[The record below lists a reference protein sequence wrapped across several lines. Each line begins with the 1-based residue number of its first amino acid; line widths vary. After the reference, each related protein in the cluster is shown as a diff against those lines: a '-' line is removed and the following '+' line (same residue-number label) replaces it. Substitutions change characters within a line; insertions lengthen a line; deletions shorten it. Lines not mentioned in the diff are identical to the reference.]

1 MAEGYTIKSIDEF
14 EEMEGSGGAT
24 WRLARKTLGAEA
36 FGFNVVDIEAGG
48 EIPAHDHSGDNQEE
62 VFIILEGQGTIV
74 TDGEEHDAPAGTFCR
89 FAPEVEPDD
98 PEQVRRER
106 PSAADRRPG
115 RQRLRADALGLRPA
129 VRARLDGHVRQRR
142 WRDEDQLADAAM
154 RERCRP
160 NRLRSIVP

>member
-48 EIPAHDHSGDNQEE
+48 QIPAHDHTGDNQEE
-62 VFIILEGQGTIV
+62 VFVILEGQGTIV

-89 FAPEVEPDD
+89 FAPEVNRTIRNE
-98 PEQVRRER
+98 
-106 PSAADRRPG
+106 S
-115 RQRLRADALGLRPA
+115 DAN
-129 VRARLDGHVRQRR
+129 VRALLIG
-142 WRDEDQLADAAM
+142 
-154 RERCRP
+154 
-160 NRLRSIVP
+160 VPVDSGYQGMGWG

>member
-48 EIPAHDHSGDNQEE
+48 QIPAHDHSGDNQEE
-62 VFIILEGQGTIV
+62 VFIILEGQGTLV

-89 FAPEVEPDD
+89 LAPEVN
-98 PEQVRRER
+98 RTIRNN
-106 PSAADRRPG
+106 S
-115 RQRLRADALGLRPA
+115 DAN
-129 VRARLDGHVRQRR
+129 VRALLIG
-142 WRDEDQLADAAM
+142 
-154 RERCRP
+154 
-160 NRLRSIVP
+160 VPVDSGYTGMGWG

>member
-24 WRLARKTLGAEA
+24 WRLARKTLGAES

-89 FAPEVEPDD
+89 FAPEVNRTIRNTSD
-98 PEQVRRER
+98 
-106 PSAADRRPG
+106 G
-115 RQRLRADALGLRPA
+115 N
-129 VRARLDGHVRQRR
+129 VRALLIG
-142 WRDEDQLADAAM
+142 
-154 RERCRP
+154 
-160 NRLRSIVP
+160 VPVDSGYKGMPWG